1 MAPLASVA
9 SFAHVLGGLTNKGVR
24 AQMAELWQAGYSS
37 SQATYDLRRLRL
49 KDFIERV
56 PGTNTCR
63 VTKHGLRMATFFAHL
78 ATRVV
83 VPAVTD
89 LARLARP
96 HPSMPRP

>member
-49 KDFIERV
+49 KGFIERV
-56 PGTNTCR
+56 PGTNTYR